1 MGRSTQKLSQEQ
13 KNSAQEGLS
22 AGTTAKAGEC
32 NNRKL
37 NIGLFGFGCV
47 GQGLYDVLNHSQS
60 LKAEIGKIC
69 VKDRNKTRSIH
80 QSNFTFEQDDI
91 LSEKKHDLIVELI
104 DDADAAQALV
114 TGSLRKGRS
123 VVSANKK
130 MIAENFEH
138 FFRLLLEKRTSFL
151 YEAACGGSIPI
162 IRTLEEYYDNELL
175 RSIRGILNGS
185 SNYVLTK
192 MELDNLSYA
201 DALKQAQLSGFAES
215 DPYLD
220 VSGTDSK
227 YKLCIL
233 TAHAFGLILR
243 PSDILN
249 LGIQNISEFDIEYAR
264 QRNKRIRLIA
274 GIERSG
280 EEYIV
285 KVLPKFV
292 SRTESL
298 GTTDYEF
305 NCIEVEGVYSDRQF
319 FSGKGAGSHP
329 TGSAV
334 LSDISAITYDYK
346 YGYRKLKKRING
358 HFPDFS
364 KDADFID
371 KEFNLRLYI
380 RYQNKSEL
388 EKLDINK
395 VVEEYS
401 SQSEEYIIADVGFTS
416 LFKLLGEPNALFIC
430 EDE

>member
-13 KNSAQEGLS
+13 KNSAQKGLS
-22 AGTTAKAGEC
+22 AGTSAKTGEC

-69 VKDRNKTRSIH
+69 VKDRNKTRSIP

-114 TGSLRKGRS
+114 TDSLRKGRS

-201 DALKQAQLSGFAES
+201 NALKQAQLNGFAES

-227 YKLCIL
+227 YKLCLL

-243 PSDILN
+243 PSDILK
-249 LGIQNISEFDIEYAR
+249 LGIQNISKFDIEYAR
-264 QRNKRIRLIA
+264 QRNKRIKLIA

-280 EEYIV
+280 DKYRV
-285 KVLPKFV
+285 GVMPRFV
-292 SRTESL
+292 EKTEAL
-298 GTTDYEF
+298 GTVNYEF
-305 NCIEVEGVYSDRQF
+305 NCIEVEGVYSDRQIF
-319 FSGKGAGSHP
+319 TGKGAGAHP

-346 YGYRKLKKRING
+346 YGYKKLKKRING

-364 KDADFID
+364 CDNSFIENDFLI
-371 KEFNLRLYI
+371 RLYI
-380 RYQNKSEL
+380 RYNNTKEL
-388 EKLDINK
+388 AALVIDT
-395 VVEEYS
+395 VHEEYT
-401 SQSEEYIIADVGFTS
+401 SQNEKYIIADVHFDS
-416 LFKLLGEPNALFIC
+416 LYNLVVKKDHGIFVC
-430 EDE
+430 EV